1 MLSSIVWPLLARAWK
16 GKSYRNGDCVVNVG
30 TQPDSAL
37 EHLGE
42 TKQRETGEGEVY
54 KISWRVGCSPVLV
67 TLLLRNLLTEPALD
81 AALGILSRIVFGWIL
96 GKSISNWFL
105 LRDAIKAS
113 RTFC

>member
-1 MLSSIVWPLLARAWK
+1 MCGHYWHGLERENRIVMGTASSLWELSL
-16 GKSYRNGDCVVNVG
+16 
-30 TQPDSAL
+30 TAL

-96 GKSISNWFL
+96 GESISNCFL

-113 RTFC
+113 RTFCS